1 MEVKEIQELLKYI
14 NRTDLTDVEIEMQ
27 DFKLRVQRRLPEN
40 VIYNTVATPQQMVPA
55 APAPVAPA
63 TPATPPAEAPKADP
77 PAAKTEAAAE
87 GDKKLFEFKAP
98 FIGTFYRSSSPDKPP
113 FISAGDRISP
123 GQTLGIIEAMKLFN
137 EIESDVSGTVVKVLV
152 ENAQP
157 VEYEQALFLIE
168 LS

>member
-1 MEVKEIQELLKYI
+1 MELKEIQELLKYI

-27 DFKLRVQRRLPEN
+27 DFKLKVQRRLPEN

-55 APAPVAPA
+55 AAPVTAAAGQPQ
-63 TPATPPAEAPKADP
+63 AEAPKADA
-77 PAAKTEAAAE
+77 PAAKSEEAADS
-87 GDKKLFEFKAP
+87 DKKLFEFKAP